1 MNDATLTALAQSGD
15 PRALGELL
23 RQSEPDLRRFAARV
37 CRNSADADDAVSH
50 AMLTL
55 SQQLASFRGLS
66 RLSTWIFT
74 VIRNECLRY
83 ERRAR
88 RWLMGDDVTTH
99 PSERDD
105 PEQSHGRAEVLD
117 ALVVAI
123 RQLPAELREVFVL
136 RELEGLSTE
145 ACAAQLTISEGNVK
159 VRLNRARG
167 QLRTALEHLA

>member
-37 CRNSADADDAVSH
+37 CRSSADADDAVSH

-55 SQQLASFRGLS
+55 TQHLGAFRGLS
-66 RLSTWIFT
+66 RLSTWVFT
-74 VIRNECLRY
+74 VVRNECLRY
-83 ERRAR
+83 ERLAR
-88 RWLMGDDVTTH
+88 RWLMSDDATLQVTTGDN
-99 PSERDD
+99 PER
-105 PEQSHGRAEVLD
+105 SHERAEVLD

-123 RQLPAELREVFVL
+123 RKLPAELREVFVL

-145 ACAAQLTISEGNVK
+145 DCAAQLSISEGNVK

-167 QLRTALEHLA
+167 QLRGALEHLV

>member
-1 MNDATLTALAQSGD
+1 MNDTKLTALAQNGD
-15 PRALGELL
+15 PGALGELL

-37 CRNSADADDAVSH
+37 CRSSADADDAVSH

-55 SQQLASFRGLS
+55 TEHLGSFRGLS
-66 RLSTWIFT
+66 RLSTWVFA

-83 ERRAR
+83 ERLAR
-88 RWLMGDDVTTH
+88 RWLTGDDVTAH
-99 PSERDD
+99 ASERDG
-105 PEQSHGRAEVLD
+105 PEQSHERAEVLD

-123 RQLPAELREVFVL
+123 RELPAELREVFVL

-145 ACAAQLTISEGNVK
+145 ACAARLSLSEGNVK

-167 QLRTALEHLA
+167 RLRGALGHLA